1 MILCR
6 TSTISI
12 SPRTTTAARNCRAM
26 GYDADLL
33 RTGFNEDRIKAAAE
47 DFTLSVTVANTR
59 ERQETLV
66 KATTQGKK
74 FFVTGGEHINSNDM
88 FISAEMGNREREIVA
103 MEKGKNRR
111 VEFHARRNATL
122 VVLDRLDHK
131 LDGNVKRL
139 TNKDLEVLLRWKGV
153 LPSKMG
159 NMANKRALYQQFAG
173 DRGDNDLGKPAR
185 WMEADKANLEE
196 LRNAPIEMG
205 DTTYGRFEAGQK
217 RDGERAY

>member
-1 MILCR
+1 
-6 TSTISI
+6 
-12 SPRTTTAARNCRAM
+12 M

>member
-59 ERQETLV
+59 EQQEALV
-66 KATTQGKK
+66 KATMHRKK

-88 FISAEMGNREREIVA
+88 FISAEMGNREREIA
-103 MEKGKNRR
+103 EMEKGKKVRI
-111 VEFHARRNATL
+111 EFHVRRNATL
-122 VVLDRLDHK
+122 VVLDGLDHE
-131 LDGNVKRL
+131 LDGNIDRL

-159 NMANKRALYQQFAG
+159 NIVRLASIAVG
-173 DRGDNDLGKPAR
+173 DH
-185 WMEADKANLEE
+185 WS
-196 LRNAPIEMG
+196 
-205 DTTYGRFEAGQK
+205 F
-217 RDGERAY
+217 

>member
-59 ERQETLV
+59 ERQEALV
-66 KATTQGKK
+66 KATTHGKK
-74 FFVTGGEHINSNDM
+74 FFVTGGKHINSNGM

-103 MEKGKNRR
+103 MLEKGKKVRI
-111 VEFHARRNATL
+111 EFHARRDAAL
-122 VVLDRLDHK
+122 VMLDCLNHE
-131 LDGNVKRL
+131 LDGNVERL
-139 TNKDLEVLLRWKGV
+139 TNKDLEVLLWWKGV

-159 NMANKRALYQQFAG
+159 NMANKEALYQQFAG
-173 DRGDNDLGKPAR
+173 DRGDDDLGAPA
-185 WMEADKANLEE
+185 
-196 LRNAPIEMG
+196 
-205 DTTYGRFEAGQK
+205 
-217 RDGERAY
+217 